1 MTNIKV
7 IGYVVGVFDLF
18 HYGHENILLESI
30 KRCDKIIIGIHTDT
44 FTESYKRKPIDNENI
59 RKNKVINFLYSLS
72 KVNGI
77 DYEICIID
85 DNHIKLIDKYN
96 INIIFHG
103 TDWELESY
111 KKQIKYYEHKMD
123 EKNIKIELIDYTKG
137 ICTTDIINQKN
148 YNFIIRKKCFLFD
161 LDNTL
166 MLNNQPMKF
175 ASDLLQTISRNNKD
189 IYLITNNN
197 RYSPNEIYEDLKKN
211 NLHISY
217 ENIISSLVLVKD
229 YLIKNNFKNIYLW
242 GTLSAKKYLEKN
254 NINVYTSSGSA
265 SSGNGKVD
273 YDIVVILYNNN
284 FNYKELVELC
294 SIIKNKNY
302 IIGNID
308 PCYPDKDYIL
318 PDTGSILKLVE
329 YSCDKKPL
337 EIFGK
342 PNSSMISL
350 IKQKYSNDEII
361 FIGDSEITDK
371 KLALNSKIDFL
382 RVHKHGDIS
391 DLGVLLYYLGGQPPS
406 FALVTPMGAPPL
418 PPD

>member
-1 MTNIKV
+1 M
-7 IGYVVGVFDLF
+7 
-18 HYGHENILLESI
+18 
-30 KRCDKIIIGIHTDT
+30 
-44 FTESYKRKPIDNENI
+44 
-59 RKNKVINFLYSLS
+59 
-72 KVNGI
+72 
-77 DYEICIID
+77 
-85 DNHIKLIDKYN
+85 IDKYN

-148 YNFIIRKKCFLFD
+148 YNFIIRKKFFLFD

-254 NINVYTSSGSA
+254 NINVYTSS
-265 SSGNGKVD
+265 SSTKD
-273 YDIVVILYNNN
+273 YDIIVILYNNN
-284 FNYKELVELC
+284 FNYKQR
-294 SIIKNKNY
+294 N
-302 IIGNID
+302 
-308 PCYPDKDYIL
+308 
-318 PDTGSILKLVE
+318 
-329 YSCDKKPL
+329 
-337 EIFGK
+337 
-342 PNSSMISL
+342 
-350 IKQKYSNDEII
+350 
-361 FIGDSEITDK
+361 
-371 KLALNSKIDFL
+371 
-382 RVHKHGDIS
+382 
-391 DLGVLLYYLGGQPPS
+391 
-406 FALVTPMGAPPL
+406 
-418 PPD
+418 

>member
-1 MTNIKV
+1 MTNIKQ

-30 KRCDKIIIGIHTDT
+30 KRCDKIIIGIHTDI

-72 KVNGI
+72 KDEVKEI

-175 ASDLLQTISRNNKD
+175 ACDLLQTISRNNKD

-197 RYSPNEIYEDLKKN
+197 RYSPIEIYEDLKKN
-211 NLHISY
+211 NLDICY

-229 YLIKNNFKNIYLW
+229 YLIKNNFNNIYLW
-242 GTLSAKKYLEKN
+242 GTESAKNYLEKN
-254 NINVYTSSGSA
+254 NINVYTSSGSG

-294 SIIKNKNY
+294 TIIKNKNY

-318 PDTGSILKLVE
+318 PDTGSILKLVQ
-329 YSCDKKPL
+329 YSCEKNPL

-350 IKQKYSNDEII
+350 IKQKYTNDEII
-361 FIGDSEITDK
+361 FVGDSEITDK
-371 KLALNSKIDFL
+371 KLALNSNIDFL
-382 RVHKHGDIS
+382 RVHKEGDIS
-391 DLGVLLYYLGGQPPS
+391 DLGVLLYYLGGQH
-406 FALVTPMGAPPL
+406 ALTSRGAPPL

>member
-1 MTNIKV
+1 MIK

-30 KRCDKIIIGIHTDT
+30 KRCNKIIIGIHTDT

-59 RKNKVINFLYSLS
+59 RKNKVMNFLYSLS
-72 KVNGI
+72 ENEMKDK

-137 ICTTDIINQKN
+137 ISTTDMINQKQDLN
-148 YNFIIRKKCFLFD
+148 MTSMGYIPIKKKCFLFD

-175 ASDLLQTISRNNKD
+175 ASDLLKTISKYDKD

-197 RYSPNEIYEDLKKN
+197 RYSPIEIYEDLKKN
-211 NLHISY
+211 DLYISY
-217 ENIISSLVLVKD
+217 QNIISSLVLVKD

-242 GTLSAKKYLEKN
+242 GTDKAKNYLEENHINVYNGLILEKN
-254 NINVYTSSGSA
+254 PQSLENL
-265 SSGNGKVD
+265 
-273 YDIVVILYNNN
+273 DIVVILYKNN
-284 FNYKELVELC
+284 FNYKELSELC
-294 SIIKNKNY
+294 TIIKNKNKNY
-302 IIGNID
+302 IIGNVD

-329 YSCDKKPL
+329 YSCNKNPL

-350 IKQKYSNDEII
+350 IKEKYTNDEII

-371 KLALNSKIDFL
+371 KLALNSNIDFL
-382 RVHKHGDIS
+382 RVHKEGDIS
-391 DLGVLLYYLGGQPPS
+391 DLGVLLYYFRCYGGVVS
-406 FALVTPMGAPPL
+406 T
-418 PPD
+418 